1 VTALVCFV
9 SLQATESELDEGSF
23 AAFGGFL
30 PIQPLLSLEDFQ
42 RMAMECNELAQVRHS
57 LSRFSRVR

>member
-23 AAFGGFL
+23 AAFEGLL
-30 PIQPLLSLEDFQ
+30 PIQPLLSLED
-42 RMAMECNELAQVRHS
+42 C
-57 LSRFSRVR
+57 